1 MEFDVFL
8 QKAGID
14 AEKTLKRFA
23 GKAGILEKFILKF
36 PNVGSNTERILQSA
50 CCD

>member
-23 GKAGILEKFILKF
+23 GKTSDNPF
-36 PNVGSNTERILQSA
+36 
-50 CCD
+50 